1 MRALVV
7 LGVAAVAAGFAVL
20 VDRGLAG
27 ALDLSSAIVTAI
39 GILGVLQGVRYVS
52 VRRGRERRTTD
63 LGEPERRD
71 PATVPGTDLDRRIA
85 RATLPGR
92 RGRGA
97 KNTVRSRVRSLA
109 VRAVARG
116 RDLSRD
122 RAETLVE
129 DGEWTDDRTAAAFL
143 TRSAS
148 YPIYVQLRGGLPR
161 RSTFRIGLTAAT
173 DEVERLAGGERI
185 HPPPSERA
193 EDRERPDGSS
203 SDRRVDP

>member
-1 MRALVV
+1 VRVLVA

-27 ALDLSSAIVTAI
+27 ALDLSSAVVTAVGLL
-39 GILGVLQGVRYVS
+39 GILQGLRYAS
-52 VRRGRERRTTD
+52 ERRGRDRRTTD

-122 RAETLVE
+122 RAEDLVE

-143 TRSAS
+143 TRSIS
-148 YPIYVQLRGGLPR
+148 YPLRVQLRGGLPR
-161 RSTFRIGLTAAT
+161 RSTFRMGLTAAT
-173 DEVERLAGGERI
+173 DGIDRLADGERI
-185 HPPPSERA
+185 HPSP
-193 EDRERPDGSS
+193 PDGSENGGTDRRS
-203 SDRRVDP
+203 DPDRRVNP